1 MKNPILRFNP
11 ILFLVIT
18 VLLTSFFGWM
28 RMGIIALMLF
38 FGGMQISIALLLY
51 HTWTYIRIRQYI
63 KLLLMYICFAG
74 LSSGYIYYA
83 LKVIEADLARTTALA
98 LGTFTMEKSKA
109 DSLFMCE
116 YDIISSRKINL
127 LDSVGTE
134 LKYAY
139 IERSI
144 SSDSNYFVNIITS
157 NYMKGSQEWWDFN
170 EPGVIR
176 QTADHNNPENKD
188 CKIYKIYRKQLPP
201 DTISFYMER
210 IDDNSTLKD
219 STTVAN
225 DVLDSIVIVK
235 KQ

>member
-1 MKNPILRFNP
+1 MRYSILV
-11 ILFLVIT
+11 LVIT
-18 VLLTSFFGWM
+18 FLLTLLFTWIGVIFLSIPIFLFGM
-28 RMGIIALMLF
+28 MGWF
-38 FGGMQISIALLLY
+38 CLLLNY
-51 HTWTYIRIRQYI
+51 TWDYI
-63 KLLLMYICFAG
+63 KGKQFDKLSLMYVSCTI
-74 LSSGYIYYA
+74 LSFGFLYLEGKI
-83 LKVIEADLARTTALA
+83 IEAELSKLWYPGYR
-98 LGTFTMEKSKA
+98 GTFTMEDSKA
-109 DSLFMCE
+109 DSLFACE

-139 IERSI
+139 VERSI

-157 NYMKGSQEWWDFN
+157 NYMKGCQEWWGFN

-201 DTISFYMER
+201 DTITFYMVR
-210 IDDNSTLKD
+210 INDNSTVKD

>member
-18 VLLTSFFGWM
+18 VLLTSLFGWM

-116 YDIISSRKINL
+116 YDIISSRKINFS
-127 LDSVGTE
+127 DSVETE

-139 IERSI
+139 AEREKEL
-144 SSDSNYFVNIITS
+144 DSVYLVNIITS
-157 NYMKGSQEWWDFN
+157 GFIKGFNGWWDFKDY
-170 EPGVIR
+170 ETIMF
-176 QTADHNNPENKD
+176 NNND
-188 CKIYKIYRKQLPP
+188 TLYKIICYTKELP
-201 DTISFYMER
+201 DTITLYMER

>member
-1 MKNPILRFNP
+1 MRYTILV
-11 ILFLVIT
+11 LVIT
-18 VLLTSFFGWM
+18 FLLTLLFTWIGVIFLSIPIFLFSMMGW
-28 RMGIIALMLF
+28 F
-38 FGGMQISIALLLY
+38 CLLLNY
-51 HTWTYIRIRQYI
+51 TWDYI
-63 KLLLMYICFAG
+63 KGKQFDKLSLMYVSCTI
-74 LSSGYIYYA
+74 LSFGFLYLEGKI
-83 LKVIEADLARTTALA
+83 IEAELSKLWYPGYR
-98 LGTFTMEKSKA
+98 GTFTMEDSKA
-109 DSLFMCE
+109 DSLFVCE

-139 IERSI
+139 VERSI
-144 SSDSNYFVNIITS
+144 SSDSNYFVHIITS
-157 NYMKGSQEWWDFN
+157 NYMKGCQEWWGFN

-201 DTISFYMER
+201 DTITFYMVR
-210 IDDNSTLKD
+210 INDNSTVKD

>member
-1 MKNPILRFNP
+1 
-11 ILFLVIT
+11 
-18 VLLTSFFGWM
+18 
-28 RMGIIALMLF
+28 MLF

-51 HTWTYIRIRQYI
+51 HTWTYFRNRQFI

-74 LSSGYIYYA
+74 LGCGYIYYA
-83 LKVIEADLARTTALA
+83 LKVIEADLSKLWYPGYR
-98 LGTFTMEKSKA
+98 GTFTMEDSKA
-109 DSLFMCE
+109 DSLFVCE

-139 IERSI
+139 VERSI

-157 NYMKGSQEWWDFN
+157 NYMKGCQEWWGFN

-201 DTISFYMER
+201 DTITLYMER

-235 KQ
+235 TQ

>member
-18 VLLTSFFGWM
+18 VLLTSLFGWM

-51 HTWTYIRIRQYI
+51 HTWTYIRNRQYI

-74 LSSGYIYYA
+74 LSSGYIYYV
-83 LKVIEADLARTTALA
+83 LKVIEAELAPRQKALY
-98 LGTFTMEKSKA
+98 LGTFTIDESKA
-109 DSLFMCE
+109 DSLFICE

-127 LDSVGTE
+127 SDSIETE

-139 IERSI
+139 AEKKYK
-144 SSDSNYFVNIITS
+144 DFDKYYLVNIMTS
-157 NYMKGSQEWWDFN
+157 GFIKGFNSWWDFKN
-170 EPGVIR
+170 YE
-176 QTADHNNPENKD
+176 TSMSSMFNNND
-188 CKIYKIYRKQLPP
+188 TIYKIICYTKELP
-201 DTISFYMER
+201 DTITLYMER